1 MKRLLQDVF
10 RQSAF
15 SAITSLCIG
24 LASLSTASAQSQGIN
39 LVRDTEIENTIR
51 VYAAPIFD
59 AADLDPAAVRIHL
72 VNSSVLNAFVA
83 NGQRIFVHTG
93 LLLRA
98 ESAGQ
103 VIGVL
108 AHEVGHITG
117 GHLARFRDGLDSA
130 QTTAIASLLLGIPAA
145 IATGRA
151 DIAIAASALGQQVGQ
166 RQLLQYTRGME
177 QSADQA
183 ATTYLDRA
191 GISAEGFREFLE
203 ILLEQS
209 KLYSAGTNAYT
220 QTHPLSQDRIEF
232 IANHL
237 KASTAAHEP
246 LNKTYTRL
254 HERMRAK
261 IAGYTLSPGEVA
273 TRYPPEDT
281 STPAYYAHAMSL
293 MQQSHADEALKYMAI
308 LLEREPE
315 NAFFY
320 ELKGDIL
327 RDSGR
332 LEESLDPYRKA
343 VEILPWAALIR
354 LSLASSLV
362 DLNNPDYEDEAEKNL
377 NEALRYEPW
386 LTSAWRSLATIYS
399 RRNDTG
405 NLALAQAEETI
416 RTRRADAAKLHAK
429 KAMDILPEG
438 SAGWLRAQDIL
449 VQANKGQ
456 IVDEAE

>member
-1 MKRLLQDVF
+1 MIRLLKGRYRLF
-10 RQSAF
+10 GNSAKAF
-15 SAITSLCIG
+15 MCFAF
-24 LASLSTASAQSQGIN
+24 AVLSSASAQSQDIN

-59 AADLDPAAVRIHL
+59 AADLDPSAVRIHL

-83 NGQRIFVHTG
+83 NGQRIFFHTG

-98 ESAGQ
+98 DNAGQ

-117 GHLARFRDGLDSA
+117 GHLARFRDGIDSA
-130 QTTAIASLLLGIPAA
+130 QTTSVAALLLGIPAA

-151 DIAIAASALGQQVGQ
+151 DIAIAATALGQQVGQ

-183 ATTYLDRA
+183 ATFYLDQA
-191 GISAEGFREFLE
+191 GISSAGLLEFLK
-203 ILLEQS
+203 ILHEQS
-209 KLYSAGTNAYT
+209 RLYSGSTNVYT
-220 QTHPLSQDRIEF
+220 QTHPLTQDRVDF
-232 IANHL
+232 VANHL
-237 KASTAAHEP
+237 RNSPIA
-246 LNKTYTRL
+246 NKSLHATYERL
-254 HERMRAK
+254 HNRMRAK
-261 IAGYTLSPGEVA
+261 IAGYTLSPQEVL
-273 TRYPPEDT
+273 TRYPAEDT
-281 STPAYYAHAMSL
+281 STPAYYAHAMSA
-293 MQQSHADEALKYMAI
+293 MQQSRTDAALKYMDV
-308 LLEREPE
+308 LLQREPQDP
-315 NAFFY
+315 FFL

-332 LEESLDPYRKA
+332 LEEALDPYRKSI
-343 VEILPWAALIR
+343 EILPWAALIR
-354 LSLASSLV
+354 LSLARTLV
-362 DLNNPDYEDEAEKNL
+362 DLGNIEDEDEAERNL

-386 LTSAWRSLATIYS
+386 LTGGWRNLGKIYS
-399 RRNDTG
+399 RRGDTG

-416 RTRRADAAKLHAK
+416 RTRRADAAKVHAR

-438 SAGWLRAQDIL
+438 SSGWLRAQDIL

-456 IVDEAE
+456 IQDEAE

>member
-1 MKRLLQDVF
+1 MKRLLHV
-10 RQSAF
+10 RYRKV
-15 SAITSLCIG
+15 IG
-24 LASLSTASAQSQGIN
+24 LITALMCGAATVLSSASAQSQGIN

-59 AADLDPAAVRIHL
+59 AADLDPAAVRIHI

-83 NGQRIFVHTG
+83 NGQRIFFHTG

-98 ESAGQ
+98 ENAGQ

-117 GHLARFRDGLDSA
+117 GHLARFRDGIDAA
-130 QTTAIASLLLGIPAA
+130 QTSAIASLLLGIPAA

-151 DIAIAASALGQQVGQ
+151 DVAIAASALGQQVGQ

-183 ATTYLDRA
+183 ATSYLDTA
-191 GISAEGFREFLE
+191 GISSEGFKEFLE
-203 ILLEQS
+203 ILHEQS
-209 KLYSAGTNAYT
+209 RLYSGSSNAYT
-220 QTHPLSQDRIEF
+220 QTHPLTQDRIDF
-232 IANHL
+232 VTNHL
-237 KASTAAHEP
+237 RVSSVTNAP
-246 LNKTYTRL
+246 LNETYKRL
-254 HERMRAK
+254 HDRMRAK
-261 IAGYTLSPGEVA
+261 IAGYTLSPSDVA

-281 STPAYYAHAMSL
+281 SIPAYYAHAMSA
-293 MQQSHADEALKYMAI
+293 MQQSRADDALKYMAI

-315 NAFFY
+315 NAFFH

-332 LEESLDPYRKA
+332 LDESLQPYRKA
-343 VEILPWAALIR
+343 VEVLPWAALIR
-354 LSLASSLV
+354 LSLSRSLV
-362 DLNNPDYEDEAEKNL
+362 DLNNPDYDDEAEKHL

-386 LTSAWRSLATIYS
+386 LTGGWRVLGKIYD
-399 RRNDTG
+399 RRGDTG

-429 KAMDILPEG
+429 RAMDILPEG
-438 SAGWLRAQDIL
+438 SSEWLRAQDIL
-449 VQANKGQ
+449 VQASKGQ
-456 IVDEAE
+456 IEDEAE

>member
-1 MKRLLQDVF
+1 MKRLLQNVL
-10 RQSAF
+10 RQSAT
-15 SAITSLCIG
+15 SAIAVICIVS
-24 LASLSTASAQSQGIN
+24 ATLSGASAQSDGIN

-59 AADLDPAAVRIHL
+59 AADLDPSAVRIHL

-98 ESAGQ
+98 ENAGQ

-117 GHLARFRDGLDSA
+117 GHLARFRDGIDSA
-130 QTTAIASLLLGIPAA
+130 QTSAIAGLLLGIPAA

-151 DIAIAASALGQQVGQ
+151 DIAIAASALGQHVGQ
-166 RQLLQYTRGME
+166 RQFLQYTRGME

-191 GISAEGFREFLE
+191 GISASGFEEFLK
-203 ILLEQS
+203 ILLEQD
-209 KLYSAGTNAYT
+209 KLYSGETNAYT
-220 QTHPLSQDRIEF
+220 RTHPLSQDRIDF
-232 IANHL
+232 IENHL
-237 KASTAAHEP
+237 KSSTAAHSP

-254 HERMRAK
+254 HDRMRAK

-281 STPAYYAHAMSL
+281 SIPAYYAHAMSL
-293 MQQSHADEALKYMAI
+293 MQQSHAKEALKYI
-308 LLEREPE
+308 DLLLEREPE
-315 NAFFY
+315 NPFFH

-332 LEESLDPYRKA
+332 LEESLEPYRKA

-354 LSLASSLV
+354 LSLARSLV
-362 DLNNPDYEDEAEKNL
+362 DLNNVEYEDEAEKNL

-386 LTSAWRSLATIYS
+386 LTGGWRVLGTIYS

-416 RTRRADAAKLHAK
+416 RTRRADAAKVHAK
-429 KAMDILPEG
+429 RAMEILPEG
-438 SAGWLRAQDIL
+438 SPGWLRAQDIL
-449 VQANKGQ
+449 VQASKGQ